1 MKKLTLTTAQEYALR
16 TLRELP
22 DLYYQWNILHSESV
36 IKVLELLLPDENK
49 EKLFA
54 LAWVHDIGK
63 IKSEEGHAGISLE
76 ILKEEFELD
85 EIDTDCILNHGS
97 SEKPKTKEGKIF
109 RYADGLSLFTA
120 KMINFRF
127 YAESKEGM
135 SFDEINARI
144 AKLYEKYKLKYSDS
158 EKAISLLKGL
168 FEKNVGF

>member
-1 MKKLTLTTAQEYALR
+1 MKKLTPSTAQEYALR
-16 TLRELP
+16 KFRELP
-22 DLYYQWNILHSESV
+22 DLYCQWNILHSES
-36 IKVLELLLPDENK
+36 IIRVLGLLLPDENK

-63 IKSEEGHAGISLE
+63 VNSEEGHAEISLE
-76 ILKEEFELD
+76 ILKGEFELD
-85 EIDTDCILNHGS
+85 EVDIDCILNHGS
-97 SEKPKTKEGKIF
+97 SEKPKTKEGKMF

-120 KMINFRF
+120 KMVNFRF

-135 SFDEINARI
+135 SFDEISTRI

-158 EKAISLLKGL
+158 EEAMSLLNGL